1 MKYCRNGRPLIPSIA
16 DTCDYIDGSA
26 LRRLIANASNRVK
39 AFMAH
44 SVRKQRAR
52 DLYMDGDF
60 EEIWKLFSTNFFLNR
75 NILFSFF
82 PFTKHDYSLVRNSFP
97 LCYFF
102 FFSLRTSSRNSTF
115 VFPVLFSLLCVR
127 NGRFSRIWAGFWRN
141 TELAKLA
148 SPCELVLV
156 KLTFRGSARLSS
168 ILRGPIF
175 QKSVPTFAGLVY
187 TSFRAALIA

>member
-1 MKYCRNGRPLIPSIA
+1 MKYCRNGRPLILSIA

-39 AFMAH
+39 VFVAH

-82 PFTKHDYSLVRNSFP
+82 PFTKHDYSLVWNSFP

-102 FFSLRTSSRNSTF
+102 FFFRYARVRGIPPLFFPFCSLSACETDVFHEFGPDFGETRSSPN
-115 VFPVLFSLLCVR
+115 
-127 NGRFSRIWAGFWRN
+127 
-141 TELAKLA
+141 
-148 SPCELVLV
+148 
-156 KLTFRGSARLSS
+156 
-168 ILRGPIF
+168 
-175 QKSVPTFAGLVY
+175 
-187 TSFRAALIA
+187 

>member
-102 FFSLRTSSRNSTF
+102 FFFVTHEFEEFHLCFSRFVLSLRAKRTF
-115 VFPVLFSLLCVR
+115 FTNL
-127 NGRFSRIWAGFWRN
+127 GRI
-141 TELAKLA
+141 LAKHGA
-148 SPCELVLV
+148 RQISITV
-156 KLTFRGSARLSS
+156 RAGSRK
-168 ILRGPIF
+168 INIPWIG
-175 QKSVPTFAGLVY
+175 PTFFDSSWADLSKV
-187 TSFRAALIA
+187 RAHIRRPRVHIV

>member
-82 PFTKHDYSLVRNSFP
+82 PFTKHDYSLVWNSFP

-115 VFPVLFSLLCVR
+115 VFPRFVLSLRAKRTFFTNL
-127 NGRFSRIWAGFWRN
+127 GRI
-141 TELAKLA
+141 LAKHGA
-148 SPCELVLV
+148 RQISITV
-156 KLTFRGSARLSS
+156 RAGSRK
-168 ILRGPIF
+168 INIPWIG
-175 QKSVPTFAGLVY
+175 PTFFDSSWADLSKV
-187 TSFRAALIA
+187 RAHIRRPRVHIV